1 MENEHVYSVFGNHNG
16 MFFFTNNTERQE
28 DFWVFLGPLVGCGI
42 LTLSG
47 NFYIIPF
54 KWTNSGECEKFVE
67 ELEALI
73 DKYGLIRAPYP
84 DTDPA

>member
-1 MENEHVYSVFGNHNG
+1 MREVYKRKKRSILIP
-16 MFFFTNNTERQE
+16 M
-28 DFWVFLGPLVGCGI
+28 DCSGI